1 MRPLV
6 LVLFASV
13 PLSGSVLETS
23 ATCNGVT
30 NQGTYYATCG
40 SNSGDA
46 TGANAIVSGYV
57 GASAWTG
64 IKGDGSSASAVSIQ
78 DYILMVSGYTGS
90 GFAAPIFQVSGDQ
103 FDSFWASASESLGG
117 CTEGSSGDG
126 YQPPCPE
133 NSVSFIFGTPQQLT
147 LSQSAYAQAAD
158 SGFGAEVTGTA
169 VFMGFVF
176 YNDQYQQVGVSYS
189 FTPGDL
195 GSTGA
200 PEPSTFALLAIGCL
214 ALLLGLVKSRHR
226 LRDH

>member
-6 LVLFASV
+6 LVLLASI

-30 NQGTYYATCG
+30 NQGSYYASCG

-46 TGANAIVSGYV
+46 TGANATVTGYV

-64 IKGDGSSASAVSIQ
+64 IYGDSSSASAVSIQ
-78 DYILMVSGYTGS
+78 DYILIVSGSPGS

-103 FDSFWASASESLGG
+103 FDSYSASASESLGG
-117 CTEGSSGDG
+117 CTMSSSGDG

-147 LSQSAYAQAAD
+147 LSQSADAQAGD
-158 SGFGAEVTGTA
+158 SGFGAEVNGTA

-176 YNDQYQQVGVSYS
+176 YNDQYQQLSGVSYS

-214 ALLLGLVKSRHR
+214 ALSLGLVKSRH
-226 LRDH
+226 